1 MEYSQKDITERLAHT
16 IWETFEKAEITNDAE
31 GNYRVAEDIV
41 TRIIEGIYAA
51 EEWTNFLS
59 IEDMRALLALREK
72 ADSSG

>member
-1 MEYSQKDITERLAHT
+1 MGYSQEDITERLAYKV
-16 IWETFEKAEITNDAE
+16 WDTFDKAEIPNDKD
-31 GNYRVAEDIV
+31 GNYRVADGIV
-41 TRIIEGIYAA
+41 KRIIDRTYIA